1 MRRLRWLACLVAAGW
16 LCFIGMLTPPGRS
29 QDDPRLVAPTDP
41 KTPEEERQAF
51 RLAPGFEAQL
61 VAAEPDIRKPMNL
74 AFDDRGRLWV
84 TESVEYPFPAPPER
98 RGRDAV
104 KILEDLNGD
113 GKADKITTFAEG
125 LNIPIGLLPIRNGA
139 IVYSIPNIYLMLDTD
154 GDDKADIREVLY
166 GTFGY
171 IDTHGMC
178 SSLTWGPDGWIYAT
192 HGFANTS
199 NLRARDGS
207 TVTMHSGNTFRFRP
221 DGSRIEQ
228 YTWGQVNP
236 FGMSMDAFGNIFT
249 ADCHSRP
256 IMMLLRG
263 GYYQSFG
270 KPHDGLGFAPEI
282 CPSDHGS
289 TGIAGIVYYQGGHF
303 PPEYKDTIF
312 LGNPVTNR
320 INHDRTERFGSTIRA
335 IQQKD
340 FLVSED
346 PWFRPVNLVLGPDGA
361 LYVADFYNCIIGHYE
376 VPLTHPRRDRE
387 RGRIWRI
394 VYKGENT
401 PPYRPPI
408 ADFTAAK
415 DEELIAALG
424 HINPLVRTKAANQL
438 VERGSSVVPLAFA
451 ASRSEEPLRR
461 QQALW
466 VLERL
471 GNLDAKRLLEAM
483 EDDSPLVRTAAARI
497 LSERRILDAALN
509 ARLLAAL
516 KDSDG
521 MVRRFAADAIGRHP
535 APRHIVPLLDAWAD
549 SPPEDSQ
556 LIHTIR
562 MALRDQLRPAGHW
575 SVFAS
580 LQLSDDHIR
589 RIADVCLGLPTPE
602 AATFLMD
609 RLGSKPLQG
618 TPLAPQVRHI
628 VRHGSPKTV
637 EKLTDYVRTDRP
649 DDLAHQQMLL
659 RSYLEGTRERGS
671 QFNEPARVWAKDVL
685 TRLLAASDGR
695 LVQSGL
701 ELAAQLRFPS
711 TADKLKEIAANRQ
724 DPEDRRMAAMQALIA
739 LDAAGQVEP
748 LGRMIADGSEPVTL
762 REKAANALAGINS
775 PAARAELVKHLP
787 TVPARLQ
794 VALAVGLATSREG
807 AELLLEAIGSGKA
820 SARLL
825 QERAVEGRLRSANP
839 PRINERLAEL
849 TKGLPPADQRI
860 NELMR
865 NRHQGFLRARS
876 DVGRGAKVFEQHCA
890 TCHTL
895 AGKGAKVGPQ
905 LDGIGVRGLDRLLE
919 DIIDPNRNVDQAFRS
934 TLILRTDG
942 QLIQGLVLREEGAVL
957 VLADEKGKEVRVD
970 AADVAERKPSVL
982 SPMPANLI
990 EQIPESEFYDLL
1002 AFLLEQ
1008 KTAPP
1013 ATPTKP

>member
-1 MRRLRWLACLVAAGW
+1 MRGLLWAAVIGSVVCLSA
-16 LCFIGMLTPPGRS
+16 LSPLGRS

-41 KTPEEERQAF
+41 KTPEEERKAF
-51 RLAPGFEAQL
+51 RLPPGFEAQL
-61 VAAEPDIRKPMNL
+61 VASEPDIHKPMNL

-98 RGRDAV
+98 KGRDAI
-104 KILEDLNGD
+104 KILEDLDGD
-113 GKADKITTFAEG
+113 GKADKITTFADG
-125 LNIPIGLLPIRNGA
+125 LNIPIGVLPIRNGA

-154 GDDKADIREVLY
+154 GDDKADVREILY

-199 NLRARDGS
+199 TLRAKDGS
-207 TVTMHSGNTFRFRP
+207 SITMHSGNTFRFKP

-320 INHDRTERFGSTIRA
+320 INHDRTERSGSTIRA

-340 FLVSED
+340 FLVSDD

-401 PPYRPPI
+401 PPYRSPL
-408 ADFTAAK
+408 ADFARAK
-415 DEELIAALG
+415 DEELIEALG
-424 HINPLVRTKAANQL
+424 HINPTVRTKAANQL
-438 VERGSSVVPLAFA
+438 VERGSAVVPLVLS
-451 ASRSEEPLRR
+451 ASHSEEPLRR

-466 VLERL
+466 ILERL

-483 EDDSPLVRTAAARI
+483 DDDSPLVRTAAARI

-509 ARLLAAL
+509 ARLIQAL

-521 MVRRFAADAIGRHP
+521 MVRRFAADALGRHP
-535 APRHIVPLLDAWAD
+535 APRHLLPLLDAWSEA
-549 SPPEDSQ
+549 SAEDPQ
-556 LIHTIR
+556 LIHTLR

-575 SVFAS
+575 SALAS
-580 LQLSDDHIR
+580 LPLTEDRIR

-602 AATFLMD
+602 AAAFLMD
-609 RLGSKPLQG
+609 RLGSEALRG
-618 TPLAPQVRHI
+618 TPMHAQVRHI
-628 VRHGSPKTV
+628 ARYGEPQTV
-637 EKLTDYVRTDRP
+637 EKLTAYVRSDRP
-649 DDLAHQQMLL
+649 DDLGHQQMLL
-659 RSYLEGTRERGS
+659 RSYHEGARERGGR
-671 QFNEPARVWAKDVL
+671 FDEEARTWAERVVG
-685 TRLLAASDGR
+685 RLLTASDP
-695 LVQSGL
+695 GL
-701 ELAAQLRFPS
+701 LQAGLDLAGQLRIVS
-711 TADKLKEIAANRQ
+711 TAPRLREISQ
-724 DPEDRRMAAMQALIA
+724 DRKQPEDRRLAAMQALIA

-748 LGRMIADGSEPVTL
+748 LGRLIADGSEAISL
-762 REKAANALAGINS
+762 REKAVNALAGINS

-794 VALAVGLATSREG
+794 VAMAVGLAASREG
-807 AELLLEAIGSGKA
+807 AEALLRAIAEGKA

-825 QERAVEGRLRSANP
+825 QERAVEGRLRNANP
-839 PRINERLAEL
+839 PRLSERLTEL

-860 NELMR
+860 AELLR
-865 NRHQGFLRARS
+865 SRHRGFLSAS
-876 DVGRGAKVFEQHCA
+876 ADAARGAKVFEQHCA
-890 TCHTL
+890 NCHTL

-905 LDGIGVRGLDRLLE
+905 LDGIGIRGLDRLLE

-942 QLIQGLVLREEGAVL
+942 QLLQGLVLREEGAVL
-957 VLADEKGKEVRVD
+957 VVADEKGKEIRID

-990 EQIPESEFYDLL
+990 EQIPEPDFYDLL

-1008 KTAPP
+1008 KAPP
-1013 ATPTKP
+1013 VSSSEKH

>member
-1 MRRLRWLACLVAAGW
+1 MRGLLWAAVIGSVV
-16 LCFIGMLTPPGRS
+16 CFSALSPLGRS

-41 KTPEEERQAF
+41 KTPEEERKAF
-51 RLAPGFEAQL
+51 RLPPGFEAQL
-61 VAAEPDIRKPMNL
+61 VAAEPDIHKPMNL

-98 RGRDAV
+98 KGRDAV
-104 KILEDLNGD
+104 KILEDLDGD
-113 GKADKITTFAEG
+113 GKADKITTFADG
-125 LNIPIGLLPIRNGA
+125 LNIPIGVLPIRNGA

-154 GDDKADIREVLY
+154 GDDKADVREVLY

-207 TVTMHSGNTFRFRP
+207 SITMHSGNTFRFKP

-236 FGMSMDAFGNIFT
+236 FGMSMDVFGNIFT

-320 INHDRTERFGSTIRA
+320 INHDRTERSGSTIRA

-340 FLVSED
+340 FLVSDD

-401 PPYRPPI
+401 PPYRSPI
-408 ADFTAAK
+408 ADFTKAR
-415 DEELIAALG
+415 DEELIEALG
-424 HINPLVRTKAANQL
+424 HINPTVRTKAANQL
-438 VERGSSVVPLAFA
+438 VERGSAVVPLVLT
-451 ASRSEEPLRR
+451 ASHSEEPLRR

-466 VLERL
+466 ILERV
-471 GNLDAKRLLEAM
+471 GNLDARRLLEAM
-483 EDDSPLVRTAAARI
+483 DDASPLVRTAAARI

-509 ARLLAAL
+509 ARLISAL

-535 APRHIVPLLDAWAD
+535 APRHLIPLLDAWAEMPAD
-549 SPPEDSQ
+549 DPQ
-556 LIHTIR
+556 LIHTLR

-575 SVFAS
+575 SALAS
-580 LQLSDDHIR
+580 LQLSDDRIR
-589 RIADVCLGLPTPE
+589 RVADVCLGLPAPQ
-602 AATFLMD
+602 AAAFLMD
-609 RLGSKPLQG
+609 RLGSEALRG
-618 TPLAPQVRHI
+618 TPLNAQVRHI
-628 VRHGSPKTV
+628 ARYGEPQTV
-637 EKLTDYVRTDRP
+637 QKLTAHVRSDRP
-649 DDLAHQQMLL
+649 DDLGHQQMLL
-659 RSYLEGTRERGS
+659 RSFHEGTRERGGR
-671 QFNEPARVWAKDVL
+671 FDEETRTWAEAVVS
-685 TRLLAASDGR
+685 RLLTASDP
-695 LVQSGL
+695 GL
-701 ELAAQLRFPS
+701 LQAGLDLAGQLRIGS
-711 TADKLKEIAANRQ
+711 TASRLREISQ
-724 DPEDRRMAAMQALIA
+724 DRKQHEDRRIAAMQALIA
-739 LDAAGQVEP
+739 LDAAGQIEP
-748 LGRMIADGSEPVTL
+748 LGRLIADGSEAISL
-762 REKAANALAGINS
+762 REKAANVLAGINS

-794 VALAVGLATSREG
+794 VALAVGLAASREG
-807 AELLLEAIGSGKA
+807 AEALLLAIAEGKA

-825 QERAVEGRLRSANP
+825 QERAVEGRLRNANP
-839 PRINERLAEL
+839 PRLNERLAAL

-860 NELMR
+860 ADLLR
-865 NRHQGFLRARS
+865 SRHRGFLSAS
-876 DVGRGAKVFEQHCA
+876 ADAARGAKVFEQHCA
-890 TCHTL
+890 NCHTL

-905 LDGIGVRGLDRLLE
+905 LDGIGIRGLDRLLE

-934 TLILRTDG
+934 TLILRADG
-942 QLIQGLVLREEGAVL
+942 QLLQGLVLREEGAVL
-957 VLADEKGKEVRVD
+957 VLADDKGKEVRVD

-990 EQIPESEFYDLL
+990 EQIPEPDFYDLL

-1008 KTAPP
+1008 KMP
-1013 ATPTKP
+1013 AVSSSDRP